1 MHECLGRDQCE
12 FFETERCDFLS
23 PYKKFLVTSYSQFW
37 NFYSFRRMFEWGS
50 EKCKYPGLNEH
61 KQICC
66 SYLRCGLLFSYS
78 CYSFTAWFHW
88 KILTLE
94 LWKMQPW
101 SLSKQKTMSTLLMTI
116 TKSWIQIL
124 RCYALD
130 CRRQWPDTM
139 SESFQSAAQFS
150 SQFPMALLWV
160 GDTG

>member
-1 MHECLGRDQCE
+1 MGL
-12 FFETERCDFLS
+12 
-23 PYKKFLVTSYSQFW
+23 
-37 NFYSFRRMFEWGS
+37 
-50 EKCKYPGLNEH
+50 EKCKYPGLNEY

-88 KILTLE
+88 KILILE

-124 RCYALD
+124 RCYPLTVED
-130 CRRQWPDTM
+130 SDQIPCQSPFNQLHNFPVSFPWHCY
-139 SESFQSAAQFS
+139 ESGTLGRVMLAQLCKVNLCYRVLIFYTKLAPTFWSLQRSLQSMKHTS
-150 SQFPMALLWV
+150 
-160 GDTG
+160 